1 MQDLFRPPS
10 DAFEDFWKAYPRK
23 VGKGAARKAYAKALR
38 FTDHDTIMGALS
50 DQRPAMEAKESQ
62 YIPHASTWLNQERW
76 EDEPEEPASVDQ
88 RSDSK
93 SDAAA
98 RQIAFAA
105 AAIRTPSDDCF

>member
-1 MQDLFRPPS
+1 MQDLFHPPP
-10 DAFEDFWKAYPRK
+10 DAFEDFWRAYPRK

-38 FTDHDTIMGALS
+38 LTDHDTIMVALS

-76 EDEPEEPASVDQ
+76 EDEPEETASVDQ

-93 SDAAA
+93 SDASA
-98 RQIAFAA
+98 REIAFAA